1 MIRRFVFYVAIA
13 LLVCALALG
22 LALLVPTV
30 RENVVDLYLWY
41 TDQEP
46 PAVQIVAPSGVV
58 KGTVSVAIV
67 VTDNYACTTTSITV
81 DSATVAGSGVEL
93 LNNELIID
101 TTKLPDGDHLV
112 QVEAQ
117 DLSRR
122 KNVGRATAKF
132 TTDNAPPRL
141 AVELDPPVATQGHAL
156 LVKVRSNEPATISAA
171 FDGQAITLN
180 RGPDYLWYL
189 TGFDALAKPGEHL
202 LQLEAAD
209 PIGNTSRVTSTIRL
223 AAFPFRTET
232 IWLPPGNLKQ
242 AQENARLL
250 QQEKDRRMAAY
261 ARVSPER
268 LWEGVFAWPV
278 AADITSDYGTRRS
291 YNGGPVASY
300 HEGLDLGA
308 KPGTPVLA
316 ANRGKVALAQEMK
329 GTGNTVI
336 IDHGLGLYTAYLHLQ
351 ELRVQEGH
359 EVAKGETIGLVGNTG
374 LFSTGAH
381 LHWEVR
387 LGGIPLEPIEWTR
400 RAMPE

>member
-1 MIRRFVFYVAIA
+1 MIRRLVFYVAIA

-22 LALLVPTV
+22 LALLAPPV

-46 PAVQIVAPSGVV
+46 PAVQIAAPSGVV
-58 KGTVSVAIV
+58 KGTISVSMV
-67 VTDNYACTTTSITV
+67 VRDNYAYAVTSITV
-81 DSATVAGSGVEL
+81 DGVPADLAEG
-93 LNNELIID
+93 ELIIP

-112 QVEAQ
+112 RVEAQ

-122 KNVGRATAKF
+122 KNVGQAAAKF
-132 TTDNAPPRL
+132 TTDNTPPRL
-141 AVELDPPVATQGHAL
+141 TVELDPPVATQGHVL
-156 LVKVRSNEPATISAA
+156 LMKVGSNEPATIAAA
-171 FDGQAITLN
+171 FDGRAITLN
-180 RGPDYLWYL
+180 RGPDYFWYL

-202 LQLEAAD
+202 LQLAAAD
-209 PIGNTSRVTSTIRL
+209 PIGNTSRVTSTVRL
-223 AAFPFRTET
+223 AAFPFPTET

-268 LWEGVFAWPV
+268 LWEGAFAWPV
-278 AADITSDYGTRRS
+278 MADITSDYGPRRS

-336 IDHGLGLYTAYLHLQ
+336 IDHGLGLYTVYLHLQ
-351 ELRVQEGH
+351 ELRVKEGR
-359 EVAKGETIGLVGNTG
+359 EVAKGQVIGLVGNTG

-387 LGGIPLEPIEWTR
+387 LGGIPLEPSEWTK
-400 RAMPE
+400 RAMPG